1 MQTSPG
7 EPKLMRWE
15 RLGEMLERCYASD
28 DSALRPG
35 VSANG
40 LITQGASTLNCTH
53 ISPGYI
59 SLPISLLMLVVR
71 KASNSV
77 RGPVFYYLLLSCA
90 SHYGHMADSVASCAA
105 RPGLRG
111 SSGWQ
116 LAASNTRT
124 GDPFRRP
131 IRCCCYRWRFVGAL
145 YRVLKLERF
154 CCRTWWIRG
163 CH

>member
-1 MQTSPG
+1 VSQNSCAG
-7 EPKLMRWE
+7 RDWD
-15 RLGEMLERCYASD
+15 RD

-35 VSANG
+35 VSTNG
-40 LITQGASTLNCTH
+40 FEVVDYARGFNLELYPH
-53 ISPGYI
+53 LSPGYI

-90 SHYGHMADSVASCAA
+90 SHYGHMADSVAPCAA

-154 CCRTWWIRG
+154 YCRTWWIRG